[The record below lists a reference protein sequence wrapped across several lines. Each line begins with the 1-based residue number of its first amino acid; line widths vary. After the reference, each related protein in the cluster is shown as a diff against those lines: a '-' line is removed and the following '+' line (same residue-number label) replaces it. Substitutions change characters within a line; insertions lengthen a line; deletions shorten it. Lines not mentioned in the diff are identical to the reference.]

1 MKKLIFL
8 IPFLL
13 IIVLID
19 TKEQNVLIPEESLRF
34 RVIANSDS
42 EEDQALKM
50 EITENLQDLITDIST
65 ANLTETIGVV
75 NKKMDKFERVIDNTL
90 KSNNSSMSYE
100 INLGYNYFPEK
111 NYKGVTYQEGN
122 YQSLVITLGKGQGK
136 NWWCVVF
143 PPLCAAAAA
152 EVPEAALAAG
162 LSSGQ
167 VGLITE
173 ENQSYVLK
181 SKLVEFWRTLEAT
194 LE

>member
-65 ANLTETIGVV
+65 ANLTETIGAV

-122 YQSLVITLGKGQGK
+122 YQSLVITLGK
-136 NWWCVVF
+136 
-143 PPLCAAAAA
+143 
-152 EVPEAALAAG
+152 
-162 LSSGQ
+162 
-167 VGLITE
+167 
-173 ENQSYVLK
+173 
-181 SKLVEFWRTLEAT
+181 
-194 LE
+194 

>member
-65 ANLTETIGVV
+65 ANLTETIGAV
-75 NKKMDKFERVIDNTL
+75 NKKIDKFERVIDNTL

-136 NWWCVVF
+136 NWWCVLY
-143 PPLCAAAAA
+143 PPLCDL
-152 EVPEAALAAG
+152 EMD
-162 LSSGQ
+162 Q
-167 VGLITE
+167 
-173 ENQSYVLK
+173 K
-181 SKLVEFWRTLEAT
+181 SDVEYKLYIKEILNKF
-194 LE
+194 